1 MKKIFLILFL
11 LPLSIIIL
19 TLPLK
24 VQNKIVLDAV
34 MFTMMLL
41 IVVYIPYD
49 IRIEKEDGNKI
60 LILKYLLRTK
70 RYEVKSMFSVDVRSI
85 LRLRKLGITIGK
97 INFGL
102 YVSIYGDVLVYCRSN
117 DGVFI
122 EADNKKIVVDA
133 KLIGGCD

>member
-1 MKKIFLILFL
+1 MKKIFFVLFL
-11 LPLSIIIL
+11 LPFSIVIL

-34 MFTMMLL
+34 MLIMMLL
-41 IVVYIPYD
+41 IIVYIPYD
-49 IRIEKEDGNKI
+49 IRIEEEGGNKI

-70 RYEVKSMFSVDVRSI
+70 RYKVKSMFSVDVRSI

-97 INFGL
+97 VRFGL
-102 YVSIYGDVLVYCRSN
+102 YTSIYGDVIVYCKSN

-122 EADNKKIVVDA
+122 EADSKKLVVDV